1 MLVNSSFTRS
11 NFWEAVTLAKLTMIF
26 AILLIILGVAVFV
39 ATGSQAPTAL
49 IPTYFGILL
58 GFLGLFA
65 NTENNK
71 RRMLFMH
78 IAVTVGLI
86 GFIFPGARAAG
97 DLITLM
103 HGRTVLRPVAMQEEL
118 AMAGLCL
125 IFVLLSVRSFI
136 AARRAR
142 A

>member
-1 MLVNSSFTRS
+1 M
-11 NFWEAVTLAKLTMIF
+11 AKLTLIF
-26 AILLIILGVAVFV
+26 AGVLIVLGAAVFF

-49 IPTYFGILL
+49 IPAYFGTLL
-58 GFLGLFA
+58 GILGLLA
-65 NTENNK
+65 NTENSK
-71 RRMLFMH
+71 RRMVFMH

-103 HGRTVLRPVAMQEEL
+103 RGGNVLRPVAMQEEL
-118 AMAGLCL
+118 AMAAICL
-125 IFVLLSVRSFI
+125 VFVLLCVRSFI